1 MKEEKM
7 NKRMFASLV
16 IALLIMSV
24 IQLPLAASQPPRKLD
39 AGAYQ
44 DTWRRLWEEQI
55 TWVRM
60 VIVGTLDDLKDA
72 DMAKTRLFQNPSD
85 IEAALKLVLG
95 PGDPGA
101 VRLAGLVREHLIKSA
116 RILEAI
122 KAHQDPRDALQAWY
136 ANGEKIAVQM
146 YAMNPE
152 LWPLESSKMMWR
164 DHLEA
169 TAEQIW
175 ARHPL
180 DPNGH
185 PNYAADIAAF
195 DKVQFVSLN
204 MADFFSQGLIQGFP
218 QKFSGG
224 AGMSR
229 GLRGR

>member
-1 MKEEKM
+1 M
-7 NKRMFASLV
+7 NKRMSASLI

-24 IQLPLAASQPPRKLD
+24 GQLSIGASQPPRKLD

-44 DTWRRLWEEQI
+44 DTWRRLWEEHI
-55 TWVRM
+55 TWMRM

-72 DMAKTRLFQNPSD
+72 DMARTRLFQNPAD

-95 PGDPGA
+95 PADPGA
-101 VRLAGLVREHLIKSA
+101 VRLAGLLREHLIKSA

-122 KAHQDPRDALQAWY
+122 RTHHDPVEALEAWY

-146 YAMNPE
+146 NAMNPD
-152 LWPLESSKMMWR
+152 LWPLESAKMMWR

-180 DPNGH
+180 DPNDH
-185 PNYAADIAAF
+185 PNYVADIAAF

-224 AGMSR
+224 ADLGR